1 MTEENK
7 YFVSDDF
14 FSTPI
19 HTLILNLCG
28 VQKVMD
34 LFQIELILENVFSK
48 AEIKKSIEILLTQ
61 KLIEKLAN
69 GSFKRCFEGT
79 LTTPSGRKS
88 KSSQEYFRLSYRMAD
103 HAWEQPLDSR
113 EIGAFSFRL
122 NLENVAKM
130 KDLVR
135 SFRREV
141 TALYSEEQKPN
152 AVYHCSL
159 AVFPIFIPKKD

>member
-1 MTEENK
+1 MAAT
-7 YFVSDDF
+7 VDR
-14 FSTPI
+14 I
-19 HTLILNLCG
+19 VG
-28 VQKVMD
+28 VLPLSKVRKD
-34 LFQIELILENVFSK
+34 LF
-48 AEIKKSIEILLTQ
+48 
-61 KLIEKLAN
+61 
-69 GSFKRCFEGT
+69 
-79 LTTPSGRKS
+79 
-88 KSSQEYFRLSYRMAD
+88 
-103 HAWEQPLDSR
+103 
-113 EIGAFSFRL
+113 GAMLCSMGGFSFRL